1 MFKLARMLVYLV
13 IIAGVIIAFIMWNG
27 GEKIRW
33 FGKKSEEVGRTIKKE
48 SKVIGDRSDQ
58 LKEKI
63 VDKAEVIEDK
73 VKGVVEKAEKHG
85 IIKREE
91 EGKEE
96 KK

>member
-1 MFKLARMLVYLV
+1 MFKLFRMFIYL
-13 IIAGVIIAFIMWNG
+13 IIIVGVLITFIMWNG

-48 SKVIGDRSDQ
+48 SKIIGDKSDQ

-63 VDKAEVIEDK
+63 EDKTEIIEDK
-73 VKGVVEKAEKHG
+73 VKSVVEKAEKHG
-85 IIKREE
+85 IIKREGA
-91 EGKEE
+91 GKEE